1 MAESLTIARPYAEAA
16 FKIAIEQQ
24 ALPAWS
30 DALARLSSVL
40 QRPEA
45 VALVINPS
53 LSAAQISDVITDSAG
68 QLSGEQKNFVR
79 VLADNERL
87 SVVNEIT
94 QHFSALRNDHE
105 KVLNAHVS
113 TAFALSEAQVAEIKT
128 TLQTKYGKQVDITVA
143 LDPELIG
150 GVSIRIGDEVM
161 DASVRGKLAQLAA
174 ALVTQ

>member
-30 DALARLSSVL
+30 DALARLSFVL

-45 VALVINPS
+45 VALVSNPS
-53 LSAAQISDVITDSAG
+53 LSAAQITDVIADSAG

-87 SVVNEIT
+87 AVVNEII
-94 QHFSALRNDHE
+94 QHFVALRNDH
-105 KVLNAHVS
+105 KKCSMRMSAPRLRCRRPRS
-113 TAFALSEAQVAEIKT
+113 P
-128 TLQTKYGKQVDITVA
+128 TLRPHCKPSMASKSISRWR
-143 LDPELIG
+143 
-150 GVSIRIGDEVM
+150 SIR
-161 DASVRGKLAQLAA
+161 S
-174 ALVTQ
+174 